1 MAQYQNRLQGP
12 GLPRGA
18 AIATATPRR
27 STALMEKT
35 RDLLPA
41 RELSGSNTNVS
52 SSSFAR
58 IPMDEK
64 LCQLIREVLR
74 RPDGSENQQR
84 EMSKLLQLV
93 PNLPGIYKSLTPTL
107 EQQDGFNRALV
118 DLSGCNKE
126 GKVDGLR
133 RFVEKRN
140 LDLTKEDA
148 SNVRV
153 LFVRWF
159 NRIIKNKIAEVY
171 REKKDKEYLILDAP
185 ISEGDGKTTYGEMI
199 SSDRPTGIDGIIE
212 AQEKEAQTNLCQ
224 TIKDYLETDPEG
236 ILRKCHPEGYPQ
248 ANCQELVKKRYLKT
262 LPEKWKNLAQDLKVP
277 YGTVTAHWKRKCVPL
292 VREIASKIIDN
303 FS

>member
-1 MAQYQNRLQGP
+1 MAQYQSRLQGP
-12 GLPRGA
+12 GLRRGA
-18 AIATATPRR
+18 AIATAAPPT

-41 RELSGSNTNVS
+41 RGRSGSDTNIS
-52 SSSFAR
+52 SSSSVK

-74 RPDGSENQQR
+74 HPDGSDRQQR
-84 EMSKLLQLV
+84 EMEKLLQLT
-93 PNLPGIYKSLTPTL
+93 PNLPGIYKSLTPTI
-107 EQQDGFNRALV
+107 EQQDALNRALV
-118 DLSGCNKE
+118 DLSGCKKE
-126 GKVDGLR
+126 GRADCLR

-140 LDLTKEDA
+140 LDLTTEDA

-171 REKKDKEYLILDAP
+171 REKKEHWSLDACFP
-185 ISEGDGKTTYGEMI
+185 EGDDKTTYGDTI
-199 SSDRPTGIDGIIE
+199 SSDRTTGIDSIIE
-212 AQEKEAQTNLCQ
+212 AEEKEAQINLCQ
-224 TIKDYLETDPEG
+224 AVKDYLETDPEG

-248 ANCQELVKKRYLKT
+248 ANCQELANKRYLKT
-262 LPEKWKNLAQDLKVP
+262 PPEKWKNIEKDLKVP
-277 YGTVTAHWKRKCVPL
+277 YGTVTAHWNRKCVPL
-292 VREIASKIIDN
+292 VREITSQIIDN